1 MLVQLQQFMF
11 DNYPGLQPRQ
21 TYSDQPF
28 WGWFV
33 RTAILCHRNTFSHWK
48 LSAKRQSGVN
58 SCAHAPTTCVCA
70 KEGWKVHWRVCVMI
84 FAVKRITDRQTN
96 AEEMQLRQSNHRC
109 RWVNVWVYVLQLQM
123 LRIWLQAIFTNT
135 TAQQSIVYTLPYHTI
150 PYHKDGFLYVPHAR
164 KIQKSL
170 VVLTAAADDCCS
182 IPSFTHNYCS
192 FPTVCQVREHRTL
205 GRSLDHRSF
214 HRSVVWYV
222 CECTKKRM
230 LKVLS
235 FLGNSRSSIYRNFA
249 PKCLHRSPPA
259 NPATHLVPR
268 RKVKNV
274 RRAVSSSKTPQP
286 H

>member
-1 MLVQLQQFMF
+1 MRDNCIRENHRILNKLTSHFSRHPLSSHQYVSWNMFAKPVRIRHSIFYYVRAVMLVQLQQFKF

-70 KEGWKVHWRVCVMI
+70 KEGWKVHWRVCVMM
-84 FAVKRITDRQTN
+84 FAVKRITDRRTN

-109 RWVNVWVYVLQLQM
+109 RWVNVWVDVLQLQM

-150 PYHKDGFLYVPHAR
+150 PQRRLPLCSPCAKDSKKPGC
-164 KIQKSL
+164 
-170 VVLTAAADDCCS
+170 TDCCRRRLLLH
-182 IPSFTHNYCS
+182 SFIHS
-192 FPTVCQVREHRTL
+192 QLLFISH
-205 GRSLDHRSF
+205 G
-214 HRSVVWYV
+214 
-222 CECTKKRM
+222 
-230 LKVLS
+230 
-235 FLGNSRSSIYRNFA
+235 
-249 PKCLHRSPPA
+249 
-259 NPATHLVPR
+259 
-268 RKVKNV
+268 
-274 RRAVSSSKTPQP
+274 VSG
-286 H
+286 